1 METTPAAAHPPK
13 NPRVQKSAEVF
24 SSSPRTVAPK
34 EHVNL
39 LALYCTHQTTPL
51 AIRERLAFSS
61 AEKLSNAY
69 AELRRRFA
77 DSECVIVST
86 CNRVELYLAHEG
98 LDPEQTRHQLA
109 QFLSE
114 FHAVPLD
121 EFVGELR
128 VDAGAD
134 AIQHLFE
141 VISSLDSMVL
151 GEPQIVSQ
159 MKDAYRSAE
168 VNGSCGPLIHSLF
181 QGAIRVSSRVRSE
194 TKLSEG
200 RVSIASVA
208 VGDFAKSIFDHF
220 ADKLVLIIGA
230 GEMAEE
236 TLRYLKDEGVRE
248 IVVVNRS
255 PERAERL
262 AREWGGRPMPWGELD
277 LWLSK
282 ADVIVSTTG
291 AEQPIVD
298 AARFRTA
305 RQSSGGRP
313 AFILDLGAPRD
324 FDAAV
329 GDLDDVFLY
338 DIDSLSRT
346 CEENRRARVR
356 EIDTA
361 RRIIA
366 DEMKKFMAEFHR
378 RASGDVV
385 SQLMQD
391 WHGVSKE
398 ELDRL
403 FAKQPHLTARDRE
416 AIERTVERIVNKLLH
431 PPLET
436 LKHESREGTPHGLI
450 DALKRLFRLD
460 G

>member
-1 METTPAAAHPPK
+1 M
-13 NPRVQKSAEVF
+13 
-24 SSSPRTVAPK
+24 
-34 EHVNL
+34 NL

-51 AIRERLAFSS
+51 AIRERLAFASREQL
-61 AEKLSNAY
+61 AKAY
-69 AELRRRFA
+69 AELRRRCPE
-77 DSECVIVST
+77 SEAVILST
-86 CNRVELYLAHEG
+86 CNRVELYLAQPG
-98 LDPEQTRHQLA
+98 DDADQTHQQLA

-128 VDAGAD
+128 AD
-134 AIQHLFE
+134 SGSEAVRHLFE

-151 GEPQIVSQ
+151 GEPQIVNQ
-159 MKDAYRSAE
+159 VKEAYRAAE
-168 VNGSCGPLIHSLF
+168 EHGACGPLVHSLF
-181 QGAIRVSSRVRSE
+181 QGAIHVSGRVRTE

-220 ADKLVLIIGA
+220 EDKLVLIIGA

-248 IVVVNRS
+248 IVVINRN

-262 AREWGGRPMPWGELD
+262 AREWSGRAEPWADLD
-277 LWLSK
+277 HWLGQ

-291 AEQPIVD
+291 AERPIIG
-298 AARFRTA
+298 AARFRKA
-305 RQSSGGRP
+305 RAAAAAVGRT

-324 FDAAV
+324 FEPAV
-329 GDLDDVFLY
+329 GNLDDVFLY
-338 DIDSLSRT
+338 DIDSLRRT
-346 CEENRRARVR
+346 CDEHRHARSR
-356 EIDTA
+356 EIETA
-361 RRIIA
+361 RKIIA
-366 DEMKKFMAEFHR
+366 EEQSEFMAEFHR

-385 SQLMQD
+385 SRLMQD
-391 WHGVSKE
+391 WHGVSKS

-403 FAKQPHLTARDRE
+403 FAKQPHLTAHDRD

-436 LKHESREGTPHGLI
+436 LKHESRQGEPHGLI